1 MPDISLRES
10 IALVKRLGEQ
20 GDPLTVTTILRVVR
34 EQTKPLDEIEK
45 WPQVAWMLI
54 GFGLLMYVVLSLML
68 NWHHT
73 LALMGAGMAFLGL
86 ISIVIHK
93 FSKSSGRTEVD
104 ALIELRTSAIDSL
117 GKILANGAPKKLN
130 EDQKVDL
137 RLLIKRTGSDDPK
150 ILALLES

>member
-20 GDPLTVTTILRVVR
+20 GDPLTVTTILRIVR

-54 GFGLLMYVVLSLML
+54 GFGTLMYVVLSLML

-73 LALMGAGMAFLGL
+73 LALMAAGMAVLGL

-104 ALIELRTSAIDSL
+104 
-117 GKILANGAPKKLN
+117 
-130 EDQKVDL
+130 
-137 RLLIKRTGSDDPK
+137 
-150 ILALLES
+150 